1 MTSYSIRHNSKVY
14 IVKDNLRYE
23 LQVYPNLTF
32 SQTYEEKGHSV
43 KTLHTQFDMFEKAS
57 ITRANPANFGFT
69 VLIDKGGDFEVLRDW
84 LIDTVGESSVESL
97 VTYDVYVDTG
107 AHIFK
112 LTKGVL
118 TGATFQVARDALITV
133 SLTGE
138 ATKLEKVPALVGI
151 PQART
156 KADTFIPRQVEIL
169 KNGVLVDN
177 LMSVS
182 VEFNN
187 RVNWIDYETLHKSL
201 YVATPED
208 TQYPEA
214 FVVSSRSLSGTIRRY
229 LTELSSE
236 PNQWQL
242 NVPLKIRISDGTA
255 DRLTFDIPSVVVT
268 TNIMPEE
275 IYTETDTFRMTVS
288 PNNLADVIKL

>member
-84 LIDTVGESSVESL
+84 LIDTVGDSSVESL

-107 AHIFK
+107 VHIFK

-138 ATKLEKVPALVGI
+138 ATKLEKVPALVGV

-169 KNGVLVDN
+169 KNGELVDN

-187 RVNWIDYETLHKSL
+187 QVNWIDYETLHKSL

-242 NVPLKIRISDGTA
+242 NVPLKIRISDGTT
-255 DRLTFDIPSVVVT
+255 DRLTFDIPSVVIT

-288 PNNLADVIKL
+288 PDNLADVIKL

>member
-32 SQTYEEKGHSV
+32 AQTYEEKGHSV

-57 ITRANPANFGFT
+57 VTKANPASFSFT

-84 LIDTVGESSVESL
+84 LIDTVGDTSVESL

-107 AHIFK
+107 VHIFK
-112 LTKGVL
+112 LKKGVL

-133 SLTGE
+133 SLSGE
-138 ATKLEKVPALVGI
+138 ATKLEKVSALVGI

-156 KADTFIPRQVEIL
+156 KADTFIPRRVEVL
-169 KNGVLVDN
+169 KDGVLVDN
-177 LMSVS
+177 LMSIS

-201 YVATPED
+201 YVTTPED

-214 FVVSSRSLSGTIRRY
+214 FVVSSKSLSGTIRRY
-229 LTELSSE
+229 LTEMTGE

-242 NVPLKIRISDGTA
+242 NVPLKIRISDGAT
-255 DRLTFDIPSVVVT
+255 DRLTFDIPSVVIT